1 LGVIKSCPDDQLVWE
16 VKRMLAVDF
25 YRIHADQVARLREWM
40 GEITARRNEAL
51 QTYAQEGVRHEMGYL
66 LEDRHGPILVW
77 VMEVHDRDE
86 ATRAFLNSKLPID
99 LQHQQVMR
107 QVVAEWIKPQALY
120 ECLVSKV

>member
-1 LGVIKSCPDDQLVWE
+1 
-16 VKRMLAVDF
+16 MLAVDF

-77 VMEVHDRDE
+77 VMEVHDHDE
-86 ATRAFLNSKLPID
+86 GAFRRVDQTGGRIRLSGFKGVTALTPNKPLERPGRRAVRPDRAFE
-99 LQHQQVMR
+99 
-107 QVVAEWIKPQALY
+107 VAGRSTAGR
-120 ECLVSKV
+120 

>member
-1 LGVIKSCPDDQLVWE
+1 
-16 VKRMLAVDF
+16 MLAVDF
-25 YRIHADQVARLREWM
+25 YRIHADQVVTLREWM

-99 LQHQQVMR
+99 LQHKQMMR
-107 QVVAEWIKPQALY
+107 ELFAEWIKPEVVY
-120 ECLVSKV
+120 DCLVSKVWPR